1 MTETDP
7 NAPTSGAPSGTS
19 RSEHEER
26 AGRALQD
33 LAVAMIA
40 STILIKG
47 IEAAPKNLFPPSTEM
62 TGADYHELWRA
73 ASTLLVEFHQ
83 YLHQTSNRAVRAFS
97 DLLSQR

>member
-1 MTETDP
+1 MTTDP
-7 NAPTSGAPSGTS
+7 NAPDSGAPSGMS
-19 RSEHEER
+19 RSEYEVR
-26 AGRALQD
+26 ANLALQD

-47 IEAAPKNLFPPSTEM
+47 IETAPKNLFPPTPEM
-62 TGADYHELWRA
+62 TGTDYHELWRA

-83 YLHQTSNRAVRAFS
+83 YLHQTSNRAMRAVS

>member
-1 MTETDP
+1 MTTDP
-7 NAPTSGAPSGTS
+7 NAPDSGAPSGMS
-19 RSEHEER
+19 RSEHEVR

-33 LAVAMIA
+33 LTVAMIA
-40 STILIKG
+40 SSILIKG
-47 IEAAPKNLFPPSTEM
+47 IEAAPKNLFPPPAEM

-83 YLHQTSNRAVRAFS
+83 YLHQTSNRAVRAVS

>member
-1 MTETDP
+1 MTDP
-7 NAPTSGAPSGTS
+7 NAPASGAPSGTS
-19 RSEHEER
+19 RSEHEVR

-33 LAVAMIA
+33 LAVAMMA

-47 IEAAPKNLFPPSTEM
+47 IEAAPRSLFPPPAEM
-62 TGADYHELWRA
+62 TGTDYQELWRA